1 MSERVVTIDGPAGS
15 GKGTVGQQLAIRL
28 GWHFLDSGALYRACA
43 YVAVQNGITAE
54 RTDALLDQF
63 ERVKFE
69 TIPVSQG
76 GEARV
81 LLNGEDVSEAVRTAE
96 CGQLASKMAVN
107 QNLRRALLNVQ
118 KEYCRPPGLVA
129 DGRDMGSV
137 VFPNAMLKVY
147 LTASLKV
154 RSQRKFKQLKE
165 KDISLKYDKIYK
177 EIENRDLRDS
187 TRSHAPLTT
196 PEGALV
202 VDTSSLSVDEVLQ
215 LVLDGVYVKMN
226 TLESEAQ

>member
-54 RTDALLDQF
+54 IIDALLDHLEQ
-63 ERVKFE
+63 VKFE

-81 LLNGEDVSEAVRTAE
+81 LLNGEDISAAVRTAE
-96 CGQLASKMAVN
+96 CGQMASKLAVN
-107 QNLRRALLNVQ
+107 QNLRRALLNLQ
-118 KEYCRPPGLVA
+118 RKYCRPPGLVA

-137 VFPNAMLKVY
+137 VFPTAMLKVY
-147 LTASLKV
+147 LTASLKI

-165 KDISLKYDKIYK
+165 KEISLKYDKIYK

-202 VDTSSLSVDEVLQ
+202 VDTSSLSVDDVVQ
-215 LVLDGVYVKMN
+215 LVLDEVYVKMN

>member
-1 MSERVVTIDGPAGS
+1 MSERVVTIDGPVGS

-43 YVAVQNGITAE
+43 YLAVQNGITAE
-54 RTDALLDQF
+54 RTDALLDHL

-69 TIPVSQG
+69 TIPVSEG

-81 LLNGEDVSEAVRTAE
+81 LLNGEDISTAVRTAE
-96 CGQLASKMAVN
+96 CGQMASKIAVN

-118 KEYCRPPGLVA
+118 KKYYRPPGLVA

-137 VFPNAMLKVY
+137 VFPHAMLKVY

-165 KDISLKYDKIYK
+165 KEISLKYDKIYK

-202 VDTSSLSVDEVLQ
+202 VDTSSLSADEVLQ
-215 LVLDGVYVKMN
+215 LVLDGVYAKMN

>member
-15 GKGTVGQQLAIRL
+15 GKGTVGQLLATRL
-28 GWHFLDSGALYRACA
+28 GWHYLDSGALYRACA
-43 YVAVQNGITAE
+43 YVALQNGITAE
-54 RTDALLDQF
+54 RIEALLDRL

-69 TIPVSQG
+69 TVPVAQG

-81 LLNGEDVSEAVRTAE
+81 LLNGEDISAAVRTAE
-96 CGQLASKMAVN
+96 CGQMASKVAVN
-107 QNLRRALLNVQ
+107 QNLRRVLLNVQ
-118 KEYCRPPGLVA
+118 RQFCQPPGLVA

-154 RSQRKFKQLKE
+154 RSQRKFKQLKV

-177 EIENRDLRDS
+177 EIENRDLRDL

-215 LVLDGVYVKMN
+215 SVLDGVYVKMN

>member
-54 RTDALLDQF
+54 TIDALLDHL
-63 ERVKFE
+63 ERVRFE
-69 TIPVSQG
+69 TKPVSQG

-81 LLNGEDVSEAVRTAE
+81 LLNGEDISAAVRTAE
-96 CGQLASKMAVN
+96 CGQMASKIAVN
-107 QNLRRALLNVQ
+107 QNLRSALLNVQ
-118 KEYCRPPGLVA
+118 RKYCRPPGLVA

-137 VFPNAMLKVY
+137 VFPKAMLKVY

-165 KDISLKYDKIYK
+165 KEISLKYDKIYK

-187 TRSHAPLTT
+187 TRRHAPLTT

-215 LVLDGVYVKMN
+215 LVLDGVYIKMN

>member
-1 MSERVVTIDGPAGS
+1 MSERVVTIDGPVGS
-15 GKGTVGQQLAIRL
+15 GKGTVGQQVAIDL
-28 GWHFLDSGALYRACA
+28 GWRFLDSGGLYRACA
-43 YVAVQNGITAE
+43 YVAVQNNITE
-54 RTDALLDQF
+54 KRIDELLDHL

-69 TIPVSQG
+69 TIPVLQG

-81 LLNGEDVSEAVRTAE
+81 LLNGEDISAAVRTAE
-96 CGQLASKMAVN
+96 CGQMASKIAIN
-107 QNLRRALLNVQ
+107 QNLRRVLLNVQ
-118 KEYCRPPGLVA
+118 RNYCQPPGLVA

-165 KDISLKYDKIYK
+165 KEISLKYDKIYR

-202 VDTSSLSVDEVLQ
+202 VDTTSLSADEAIAIGTRWSLCE
-215 LVLDGVYVKMN
+215 D
-226 TLESEAQ
+226 

>member
-15 GKGTVGQQLAIRL
+15 GKGTVGQLLATRL
-28 GWHFLDSGALYRACA
+28 GWHYLDSGALYRACA
-43 YVAVQNGITAE
+43 YVALQNGITAE
-54 RTDALLDQF
+54 RIEALLDRL

-69 TIPVSQG
+69 TVPVAQG

-81 LLNGEDVSEAVRTAE
+81 LLNGEDISAAVRTAE
-96 CGQLASKMAVN
+96 CGQMASKVAVN

-118 KEYCRPPGLVA
+118 RQFCQPPGLVA

-154 RSQRKFKQLKE
+154 RSQRKFKQLKV
-165 KDISLKYDKIYK
+165 KDISLKYDKIYE

-215 LVLDGVYVKMN
+215 SVLDGVNVKMN